1 MNRQFSFVFLL
12 LIVCLAA
19 MPAPAAINGN
29 NSNNVKN
36 FAVQKVAEG
45 VFAAIALPKGKAN
58 SNAVIIVANGQVTLA
73 GAHFSPEVIKELTA
87 EAAKIAP
94 FPLKTVIL
102 THHHRGYNYIDYDFP
117 PNVEIFTS
125 WQTWRSLKEGYRELR
140 NPVTFFDKGLTL
152 VRGRMTIVLSNTDL
166 GHSEG
171 DVIVYLPEEKVL
183 FTSDL
188 FFNDVE
194 GYMGDGHMREW
205 VLDLEMMEGIDAR
218 VVIPGSGRVTNSAG
232 ITQFRLFF
240 KDFLTEVLR
249 HVEKGETLEQT
260 KKAFRLPD
268 YEALPGYKIFLNTNV
283 ERAYKQLQE
292 K

>member
-1 MNRQFSFVFLL
+1 MNRLFSSVFLL
-12 LIVCLAA
+12 LIVCLTA

-36 FAVQKVAEG
+36 FAVQKVADG

-58 SNAVIIVANGQVTLA
+58 SNAMIIVANSQVILV
-73 GAHFSPEVIKELTA
+73 GAHFTPEVIKELSA
-87 EAAKIAP
+87 EAAKITSA
-94 FPLKTVIL
+94 PLKTVVL

-117 PNVEIFTS
+117 TNVEIITS
-125 WQTWRSLKEGYRELR
+125 WQTWQSLKEGYRELK
-140 NPVTFFDKGLTL
+140 NPVTFFDKGLTMR
-152 VRGRMTIVLSNTDL
+152 RGKMMIVLSNTDL

-188 FFNDVE
+188 FFNDVV
-194 GYMGDGHMREW
+194 GYMGDGHLREW
-205 VLDLEMMEGIDAR
+205 VLDLEMLEGIDAR
-218 VVIPGSGRVTNSAG
+218 IVIPGVGKVTNSAG
-232 ITQFRLFF
+232 ITQFSLFF

-260 KKAFRLPD
+260 KKTFRLPN

-283 ERAYKQLQE
+283 ERAYKQLKE